1 MYYQPVTWI
10 SELSADVKFDGLRDL
25 IPRGVDDGKRVR
37 GGFSGRDVQAS
48 RVGRPNFAGGRI
60 ESDSLGVGDVIA
72 ELRGFAGM
80 DCGGGGK
87 KGGAWKVRPAQI
99 IPGVRALLFC

>member
-1 MYYQPVTWI
+1 MYYQPVTQV

-48 RVGRPNFAGGRI
+48 RVGRPDFAGGRI

-80 DCGGGGK
+80 DCGGRDIKAADGK
-87 KGGAWKVRPAQI
+87 FGPA
-99 IPGVRALLFC
+99 